1 MPLKLNVGLA
11 RKLGEANFG
20 SRGASINLEVEVDNS
35 LISEPAKLQE
45 RIRQLFGLVKS
56 SLTEELNG
64 GHAPVGQRANE
75 SGLPG
80 KNNPSPGRASS
91 QRGTPPRSAT
101 QSQVKAI
108 FAIARSQRLDLAALL
123 QERFQVSRPDALTI
137 QEASQLIDQL
147 KNSAAPRGG

>member
-1 MPLKLNVGLA
+1 
-11 RKLGEANFG
+11 
-20 SRGASINLEVEVDNS
+20 VDSS
-35 LISEPAKLQE
+35 LVSEPAKLQE

-64 GHAPVGQRANE
+64 GHAPVSQRANHSE
-75 SGLPG
+75 AGSHC
-80 KNNPSPGRASS
+80 KNNPPADRASG
-91 QRGTPPRSAT
+91 QRSPMPRSAT

-108 FAIARSQRLDLAALL
+108 FAIARSHRQDLAALL
-123 QERFQVSRPDALTI
+123 QERFHVSRPDALTI